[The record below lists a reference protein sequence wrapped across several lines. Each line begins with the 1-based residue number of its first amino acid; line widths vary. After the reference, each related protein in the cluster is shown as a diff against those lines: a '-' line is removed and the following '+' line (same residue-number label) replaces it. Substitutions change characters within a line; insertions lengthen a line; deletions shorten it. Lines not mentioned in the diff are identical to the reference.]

1 MDAVEINY
9 RLRRLGKTQAQIA
22 REVGVSGGVVS
33 NVIHGRITA
42 YAVAQHIAGLL
53 GLRIEELW
61 PERYIFKPRQRQSH
75 KEELPGADRDQC
87 CKDRGHMARRAQEVE
102 SRALLW
108 RCHS

>member
-9 RLRRLGKTQAQIA
+9 RLRRVGKTQAQIA

-53 GLRIEELW
+53 GLRIEDIW
-61 PERYIFKPRQRQSH
+61 PERYVFKPRQRQSH
-75 KEELPGADRDQC
+75 REDMP
-87 CKDRGHMARRAQEVE
+87 
-102 SRALLW
+102 
-108 RCHS
+108 

>member
-61 PERYIFKPRQRQSH
+61 PERYIFKPRQRQNH
-75 KEELPGADRDQC
+75 REEMP
-87 CKDRGHMARRAQEVE
+87 
-102 SRALLW
+102 
-108 RCHS
+108 

>member
-53 GLRIEELW
+53 GLRIEDNW
-61 PERYIFKPRQRQSH
+61 PEQYVFKPRQRQSH
-75 KEELPGADRDQC
+75 REDMP
-87 CKDRGHMARRAQEVE
+87 
-102 SRALLW
+102 
-108 RCHS
+108 

>member
-1 MDAVEINY
+1 MDAIEINY

-53 GLRIEELW
+53 GLRIEEIW

-75 KEELPGADRDQC
+75 REELP
-87 CKDRGHMARRAQEVE
+87 
-102 SRALLW
+102 
-108 RCHS
+108 

>member
-42 YAVAQHIAGLL
+42 HAVALYIAGLL
-53 GLRIEELW
+53 GLRIEEIW
-61 PERYIFKPRQRQSH
+61 PERYVFKPRQRQIH
-75 KEELPGADRDQC
+75 KEGMP
-87 CKDRGHMARRAQEVE
+87 
-102 SRALLW
+102 
-108 RCHS
+108 

>member
-1 MDAVEINY
+1 MSPQLTMDAVEINY

-53 GLRIEELW
+53 GLRIEDIW
-61 PERYIFKPRQRQSH
+61 PERYIFKPRQRQNH
-75 KEELPGADRDQC
+75 KEDMP
-87 CKDRGHMARRAQEVE
+87 
-102 SRALLW
+102 
-108 RCHS
+108 

>member
-53 GLRIEELW
+53 GLRIEDIW

-75 KEELPGADRDQC
+75 REELP
-87 CKDRGHMARRAQEVE
+87 
-102 SRALLW
+102 
-108 RCHS
+108 

>member
-42 YAVAQHIAGLL
+42 YSVAQHIAGLL
-53 GLRIEELW
+53 GLRIEEIW
-61 PERYIFKPRQRQSH
+61 PERYIFKPRQRQNH
-75 KEELPGADRDQC
+75 REEMP
-87 CKDRGHMARRAQEVE
+87 
-102 SRALLW
+102 
-108 RCHS
+108 

>member
-1 MDAVEINY
+1 MSPQLTMDAVEINY

-53 GLRIEELW
+53 GLRIEDIW

-75 KEELPGADRDQC
+75 KEDMP
-87 CKDRGHMARRAQEVE
+87 
-102 SRALLW
+102 
-108 RCHS
+108 

>member
-53 GLRIEELW
+53 GLRIEDIW

-75 KEELPGADRDQC
+75 KENMP
-87 CKDRGHMARRAQEVE
+87 
-102 SRALLW
+102 
-108 RCHS
+108 

>member
-1 MDAVEINY
+1 MSPQLTMDAVEINY

-61 PERYIFKPRQRQSH
+61 PERYIFKPRQRQNH
-75 KEELPGADRDQC
+75 KEDMP
-87 CKDRGHMARRAQEVE
+87 
-102 SRALLW
+102 
-108 RCHS
+108 

>member
-61 PERYIFKPRQRQSH
+61 PERYIFKPRQRQSLR
-75 KEELPGADRDQC
+75 EDLP
-87 CKDRGHMARRAQEVE
+87 
-102 SRALLW
+102 
-108 RCHS
+108 

>member
-1 MDAVEINY
+1 MSPELIMDAVEINY

-61 PERYIFKPRQRQSH
+61 PERYIFKPRQRQNH
-75 KEELPGADRDQC
+75 REDMP
-87 CKDRGHMARRAQEVE
+87 
-102 SRALLW
+102 
-108 RCHS
+108 

>member
-42 YAVAQHIAGLL
+42 YAVASHIAAQL
-53 GLRIEELW
+53 GLAVEELW
-61 PERYIFKPRQRQSH
+61 PDRYVFKPRQRRTVAGST
-75 KEELPGADRDQC
+75 EEKP
-87 CKDRGHMARRAQEVE
+87 MT
-102 SRALLW
+102 
-108 RCHS
+108 

>member
-53 GLRIEELW
+53 GLRIEDIW

-75 KEELPGADRDQC
+75 KEDMP
-87 CKDRGHMARRAQEVE
+87 
-102 SRALLW
+102 
-108 RCHS
+108 

>member
-33 NVIHGRITA
+33 NVIYGRITA

-75 KEELPGADRDQC
+75 REDMP
-87 CKDRGHMARRAQEVE
+87 
-102 SRALLW
+102 
-108 RCHS
+108 

>member
-1 MDAVEINY
+1 MSPLLTMDAVEINY

-42 YAVAQHIAGLL
+42 YAVALHIASLL
-53 GLRIEELW
+53 GLRIEEIW

-75 KEELPGADRDQC
+75 REDTP
-87 CKDRGHMARRAQEVE
+87 
-102 SRALLW
+102 
-108 RCHS
+108 

>member
-53 GLRIEELW
+53 GLRIEEIW

-75 KEELPGADRDQC
+75 KEELP
-87 CKDRGHMARRAQEVE
+87 
-102 SRALLW
+102 
-108 RCHS
+108 

>member
-22 REVGVSGGVVS
+22 SEVGVSGGVVS

-53 GLRIEELW
+53 GLRIEDIW

-75 KEELPGADRDQC
+75 KEDMP
-87 CKDRGHMARRAQEVE
+87 
-102 SRALLW
+102 
-108 RCHS
+108 

>member
-1 MDAVEINY
+1 MSPQLTMDAVEINY

-75 KEELPGADRDQC
+75 KEDMP
-87 CKDRGHMARRAQEVE
+87 
-102 SRALLW
+102 
-108 RCHS
+108 

>member
-33 NVIHGRITA
+33 NVIHGRSTA

-53 GLRIEELW
+53 GLRIEDIW
-61 PERYIFKPRQRQSH
+61 PERYIFKPRQRQNH
-75 KEELPGADRDQC
+75 REEMP
-87 CKDRGHMARRAQEVE
+87 
-102 SRALLW
+102 
-108 RCHS
+108 

>member
-42 YAVAQHIAGLL
+42 HAVAQHIAGLL
-53 GLRIEELW
+53 SLRIEELW

-75 KEELPGADRDQC
+75 KEDMP
-87 CKDRGHMARRAQEVE
+87 
-102 SRALLW
+102 
-108 RCHS
+108 

>member
-1 MDAVEINY
+1 MSPQLTMDAVEINY

-53 GLRIEELW
+53 GLRIEDIW
-61 PERYIFKPRQRQSH
+61 PERYIFKPRQRQNH
-75 KEELPGADRDQC
+75 REDMP
-87 CKDRGHMARRAQEVE
+87 
-102 SRALLW
+102 
-108 RCHS
+108 

>member
-1 MDAVEINY
+1 MSPQLTMDAVEINY
-9 RLRRLGKTQAQIA
+9 RLRRVGKTQAQIA

-75 KEELPGADRDQC
+75 KEDMP
-87 CKDRGHMARRAQEVE
+87 
-102 SRALLW
+102 
-108 RCHS
+108 